1 MNVHLNLPTFIK
13 MKRRN
18 FLKKAGLFATSA
30 GLLSLNV
37 PEQEKIA
44 PSIKIPKALV
54 KGDLI
59 GITAPAG
66 TIWNDYHIRKIE
78 KILTDMGYRVKI
90 GASNY
95 KQVAYLAGTDE
106 SRAAE
111 LMEMFKDTSIKAI
124 LTMRGGW
131 GCARILDLLDY
142 KEIIANPKIIMG
154 FSDITSLVNAIYA
167 RTGLITFHGP
177 CGYSSWGDFTKE
189 HVTNSLIS
197 GAPYEMVNPSGSEHE
212 LRTLTSGKAKGKL
225 IGGNLTVIQS
235 MLGTNYE
242 PVWDNNILFIE
253 ETNEEPYRIDRMLW
267 HLKQYGVF
275 EQVNGVVIGSF
286 NKCNPEEPEKS
297 FSLNEVFDQHF
308 KNVNFP
314 VYQGASFGHLA
325 DKFTL
330 PIGVMAEID
339 ADNFTIKT
347 LGKSVLQ

>member
-1 MNVHLNLPTFIK
+1 MNLKGILFTFIE

-18 FLKKAGLFATSA
+18 FVKKAGVFATGA
-30 GLLSLNV
+30 GLLSLNL
-37 PEQEKIA
+37 PETEKIA
-44 PSIKIPKALV
+44 PSIKIPKSLV
-54 KGDLI
+54 MGDLI
-59 GITAPAG
+59 GVTAPAG

-78 KILTDMGYRVKI
+78 KILTEMGYRVKI
-90 GASNY
+90 GQSNY
-95 KQVAYLAGTDE
+95 NQVAYLAGSDE

-111 LMEMFKDTSIKAI
+111 LMEMFKDSSIKAI

-142 KEIIANPKIIMG
+142 KEVIANPKIIMG
-154 FSDITSLVNAIYA
+154 FSDITSLVNAIYVK
-167 RTGLITFHGP
+167 TGLITFHGP
-177 CGYSSWGDFTKE
+177 CGYSSWGDCTKE
-189 HVTNSLIS
+189 NVTKSLVDGS
-197 GAPYEMVNPSGSEHE
+197 PYVMKNPSESTLE
-212 LRTLTSGKAKGKL
+212 LRTLTAGKAQGRL
-225 IGGNLTVIQS
+225 VGGNLTVIQS
-235 MLGTNYE
+235 MLGTDYE
-242 PVWDNNILFIE
+242 PIWDNAIFFME

-267 HLKQYGVF
+267 HFKQHGVF
-275 EQVNGVVIGSF
+275 EKVKGVVIGSF

-308 KNVNFP
+308 KNVRFP

-339 ADNFTIKT
+339 ADNFTITT

>member
-1 MNVHLNLPTFIK
+1 MKVLLNLATFIE

-18 FLKKAGLFATSA
+18 FVKKAGLVATGAS
-30 GLLSLNV
+30 LFSLNL
-37 PEQEKIA
+37 PEDEKIA
-44 PSIKIPKALV
+44 PRIKIPKALV

-59 GITAPAG
+59 GVTAPAG

-78 KILTDMGYRVKI
+78 KILTEMGYRVKI
-90 GASNY
+90 GESNY
-95 KQVAYLAGTDE
+95 NQEAYLAGSDE

-111 LMEMFKDTSIKAI
+111 LMEMFEDTSIKAI

-131 GCARILDLLDY
+131 GCARILDLLNY
-142 KEIIANPKIIMG
+142 KVIGSNPKIIMG
-154 FSDITSLVNAIYA
+154 FSDITSLVNAIYV

-189 HVTNSLIS
+189 YVTKSLVD
-197 GAPYEMVNPSGSEHE
+197 GNPFKMVNPIASELE
-212 LRTLTSGKAKGKL
+212 KRTLAGGTARGRL
-225 IGGNLTVIQS
+225 VGGNLTVVQS
-235 MLGTNYE
+235 MLGTGYE
-242 PVWDNNILFIE
+242 PIWDYAILFIE
-253 ETNEEPYRIDRMLW
+253 ETNEEPYRVDRMLW
-267 HLKQYGVF
+267 HFKQHGVF
-275 EQVNGVVIGSF
+275 DKVNGVVIGSF

-308 KNVNFP
+308 SDANFP

-330 PIGVMAEID
+330 PIGVEAEID
-339 ADNFTIKT
+339 ADNFTITT